1 MITKE
6 KGYSLNVLVITI
18 AVMLILTSTAIVS
31 MRSLTKDKAITE
43 FMNDIQEVEEFV
55 LAYYSS
61 KNILPIL
68 YENGVANPIDI
79 PDDMQGQIDPKDK
92 GEYFQVDLT
101 KLGSIKLF
109 DYDRGG
115 YILNENTLNIYVLKP
130 VEYEGV
136 KYYTL
141 TDEILGIEK
150 VYGTVQD
157 FEVNIIGN
165 PIVWTKKFNMLVSI
179 PDEANVNGRWTFKYY
194 KNGPISA
201 KQFATMGTFF
211 EYGNPIEISEN
222 GIHSIYVENEE
233 GQAKVVNVV
242 VNKIDEID
250 PFVYRSDTNE
260 IIVGDDETGIAK
272 IHYKIM
278 AYDTISDT
286 QRATN
291 IETYMQGPKGALP
304 NATGGGILTYEEAYT
319 GEKVNG
325 IDEPHIGRSIATYK
339 SEYEEYLA
347 RYEAEILNP
356 SGDLKNLDDEFPQF
370 QYNGESYGDD
380 EPNIVLYVED
390 YAGNYSVT
398 NKDNELC
405 VVSRKMLMDSHF
417 VETVIQPLAG
427 VEVIINN
434 GDRYTSDRKVNLIIK
449 AQGASDM
456 SMYITCD
463 ENDVP
468 EDADWVDLEKEI
480 EDYELVGQDGEV
492 KVFVYVTANQMENGT
507 LKYVKVSSSI
517 FLDTTPPTNT
527 KPEVSEI
534 GNDLKLYIENKQQD
548 NESGI
553 ASVEYG
559 YKLKESS
566 EYIWRLSLNGVVVEE
581 NKEYQIRTKA
591 TDKAGNVTE
600 SQIVEIKS
608 PKHQARTLPNAPAMA
623 TGMTAIVWDGTL
635 DIPTDEIEINH
646 NTWKTASGEDVTW
659 YNYEIGNN
667 VDDKRENIWANAK
680 TTDGSYWVWIPRY
693 AYKIT
698 YYEDTAK
705 TKVKGYYQNSKTT
718 GMHYYKADGTTIAS
732 NPDEVKTTNVM
743 IDVIFLDGVSS
754 TQYKEENVKTNAITI
769 KQLPEEYIVHPAF
782 TGTNTST
789 ISNSLGKWSTDVT
802 GIWVAKFEA
811 SRTDSKIDEQGVST
825 IIKSVPSVKSFTNVK
840 IGDAYTYSE
849 AMFPGLYSHLMK
861 NSEWGAVAYLT
872 YSAYGRNGYEPSANR
887 NSGHITGG
895 GGAGTSAYTASNSR
909 FESSYA
915 YDVRSSISTS
925 GMYASTTGN
934 IYGIYDLVGGAA
946 EFVATYV
953 ANSDESIK
961 ENAERMT
968 QTTTPSLREVYSV
981 ADTDSPI
988 NNYNRNGLQDAVYGN
1003 AIYETSTGYIGNYG
1017 IASDT
1022 TNFPSRTKPF
1032 FTRGGSANDGSGA
1045 GLFNF
1050 DESNGAADES
1060 TGFRPV
1066 LAFR

>member
-1 MITKE
+1 MKTKE

-61 KNILPIL
+61 KNILPIV
-68 YENGVANPIDI
+68 YEDGVANPIDV
-79 PDDMQGQIDPKDK
+79 PEDMQGQIDPKDK
-92 GEYFQVDLT
+92 GEYYEVDLT
-101 KLGSIKLF
+101 KLGAIKLF
-109 DYDRGG
+109 DDDRGG
-115 YILNENTLNIYVLKP
+115 YVLNENTLNIYVLKP

-150 VYGTVQD
+150 VYGAVQD
-157 FEVNIIGN
+157 FEVDIIGN

-179 PDEANVNGRWTFKYY
+179 PEEANVNGKWTFKYY
-194 KNGPISA
+194 KDGPISA
-201 KQFATMGTFF
+201 KQFTNMGTFF

-242 VNKIDEID
+242 VNKIDEIN
-250 PFVYRSDTNE
+250 PSVYRSDTNE
-260 IIVGDDETGIAK
+260 IVVIDNETGIAK

-278 AYDTISDT
+278 AYDSISDT
-286 QRATN
+286 ERATN

-319 GEKVNG
+319 GERVNG
-325 IDEPHIGRSIATYK
+325 VDEPHIGRSINTYK

-347 RYEAEILNP
+347 RYEAELLNP

-370 QYNGESYGDD
+370 QFNGMRYSDD
-380 EPNIVLYVED
+380 EVNIVLYVED

-417 VETVIQPLAG
+417 IETVIQPLAG
-427 VEVIINN
+427 VQVTINK
-434 GDRYTSDRKVNLIIK
+434 GDKYTSDRKVDLDIK

-456 SMYITCD
+456 AMYITCD
-463 ENDVP
+463 PDYVP
-468 EDADWVDLEKEI
+468 EVTDWVDLEKEI
-480 EDYELVGQDGEV
+480 TDFELEGPDGEIE
-492 KVFVYVTANQMENGT
+492 VFVFVTANQMENGV
-507 LKYVKVSSSI
+507 LKYERVSSKI
-517 FLDTTPPTNT
+517 FLDTIPPTDT
-527 KPEVSEI
+527 SPEVDEI
-534 GNDLKLYIENKQQD
+534 GNDLTLYVESMQEDK
-548 NESGI
+548 ESGI
-553 ASVEYG
+553 AFVEYG
-559 YKLKESS
+559 YKLKDDAN
-566 EYIWRLSLNGVVVEE
+566 YTWRSSLNGVVVEE
-581 NKEYQIRTKA
+581 NKEYQIKTRA
-591 TDKAGNVTE
+591 TDNAGNVTE
-600 SQIVEIKS
+600 SKVTEIKS
-608 PKHQARTLPNAPAMA
+608 PLHRARTLPNVPAMA

-635 DIPTDEIEINH
+635 DIPTEEIEINH
-646 NTWKTASGEDVTW
+646 NTWKTKDGEEVTW
-659 YNYEIGNN
+659 YNYEIGDN
-667 VDDKRENIWANAK
+667 VNDKRENIWANAK
-680 TTDGSYWVWIPRY
+680 TADGSYWVWIPRY

-705 TKVKGYYQNSKTT
+705 TIVKGYYQNSTAK
-718 GMHYYKADGTTIAS
+718 GMHYYQSDGITVAS
-732 NPDEVKTTNVM
+732 NPDDVKTTNVM
-743 IDVIFLDGVSS
+743 IDIIFLDGVSS
-754 TQYKEENVKTNAITI
+754 TQYKEENIETNAITI

-782 TGTNTST
+782 TGANTST

-811 SRTDSKIDEQGVST
+811 SRADSKIDEQGVST
-825 IIKSVPSVKSFTNVK
+825 TIKSVPSVKSFTNVK
-840 IGDAYTYSE
+840 VGDAYKYSE
-849 AMFPGLYSHLMK
+849 LMFPGLYSHLMK

-872 YSAYGRNGYEPSANR
+872 YSAYGRNGHEPAGNR
-887 NSGHITGG
+887 NSGFVTGG
-895 GGAGTSAYTASNSR
+895 GGAGTSAYTATASK
-909 FESSYA
+909 FEGSYA
-915 YDVRSSISTS
+915 YDVRASISTS

-934 IYGIYDLVGGAA
+934 IYGIYDLVGGAS

-953 ANSDESIK
+953 ANSDECIQT
-961 ENAERMT
+961 NAEKMT

-981 ADTDSPI
+981 ADTDAAI
-988 NNYNRNGLQDAVYGN
+988 NNYNRNGLQDAIYGN
-1003 AIYETSTGYIGNYG
+1003 AIYETSTGYLGNYG
-1017 IASDT
+1017 VESDT
-1022 TNFPSRTKPF
+1022 TNFPATTKPF
-1032 FTRGGSANDGSGA
+1032 FTRGGSAKDGSGA

-1050 DESNGAADES
+1050 DQSDGAANEE

-1066 LAFR
+1066 LTFR